1 MSDDRTLPE
10 QLPCPE
16 CSAPAKTPHAATCR
30 THAVRVAYFADLA
43 QRTRRTKASELGA
56 CWACDAPY
64 GHRHLSW
71 CPDLRRD
78 PGGVYRSPGVPDWS
92 NRDDD

>member
-16 CSAPAKTPHAATCR
+16 CAAPPKSPHPPTCR

-43 QRTRRTKASELGA
+43 RRYRRSTASEIGV
-56 CWACDAPY
+56 CWACGAPY

-78 PGGVYRSPGVPDWS
+78 AGGVCRVPGTGLEQP
-92 NRDDD
+92 R